1 MLELILPLLAAHG
14 RAEHPV
20 RVLLLVRGRPRAS
33 DDWKG
38 LLRRAAAKNSI
49 RCSTTLIRSR
59 WTSFLSINANATAWF
74 DLAARALAERS
85 RVRRRCP
92 P

>member
-38 LLRRAAAKNSI
+38 LLRRG
-49 RCSTTLIRSR
+49 CSEELDTLLDDADQI
-59 WTSFLSINANATAWF
+59 
-74 DLAARALAERS
+74 ALDEFPVDQRERDGL
-85 RVRRRCP
+85 V
-92 P
+92 